1 MNFQIIQVLE
11 QDELR
16 QIVMRL
22 AGGKFVDGK
31 LTAGGPA
38 REVKNN
44 LQVERSGPELTDID
58 QIILAALGR
67 NQALQ
72 SFAFAKRIL
81 LPLFNRYEN
90 GMQYGAHVD
99 AAVMGKG
106 ADQIRTDL
114 SMTVFLSDPASY
126 DGGELAL
133 QTPLGEEEIKL
144 EAGEAVV
151 YPSSTVH
158 RVTPVTRGVRLAAV
172 TWIQS
177 SVPDERLRAILFD
190 LGNAMRK
197 ADESCNQELRTLLHK
212 SYNNL
217 LRHAL
222 DV

>member
-1 MNFQIIQVLE
+1 MNFQIIQILE

-16 QIVMRL
+16 QVVTRL

-44 LQVERSGPELTDID
+44 LQVERLGPELTDID
-58 QIILAALGR
+58 QIILAALR
-67 NQALQ
+67 RSQALQ

-81 LPLFNRYEN
+81 LPLFNRYEI
-90 GMQYGAHVD
+90 GMEYGAHVD

-126 DGGELAL
+126 EGGELAL

-151 YPSSTVH
+151 YSSTTVH

-197 ADESCNQELRTLLHK
+197 ADESGNQELRTLLHK

>member
-1 MNFQIIQVLE
+1 MNFQIIQILE

-16 QIVMRL
+16 QVVTRL

-44 LQVERSGPELTDID
+44 LQVERLGPELTDID
-58 QIILAALGR
+58 QIILAALR
-67 NQALQ
+67 RSQALQ

-90 GMQYGAHVD
+90 GMEYGAHVD

-126 DGGELAL
+126 EGGELAL

-151 YPSSTVH
+151 YSSTTVH

-197 ADESCNQELRTLLHK
+197 ADESGNQELRTLLHK

>member
-11 QDELR
+11 QEELR
-16 QIVMRL
+16 QIVTTL
-22 AGGKFVDGK
+22 AGGKFIDGK

-44 LQVERSGPELTDID
+44 LQVERLGPELTDID

-67 NQALQ
+67 SQALQ

-90 GMQYGAHVD
+90 GMEYGAHVD

-151 YPSSTVH
+151 YPSTTVH

-197 ADESCNQELRTLLHK
+197 ADESGDQELRTLLHK

>member
-1 MNFQIIQVLE
+1 
-11 QDELR
+11 LR
-16 QIVMRL
+16 QIVTTL
-22 AGGKFVDGK
+22 AGGKFIDGK

-44 LQVERSGPELTDID
+44 LQVERLGPELTDID

-67 NQALQ
+67 SQALQ

-90 GMQYGAHVD
+90 GMEYGAHVD

-151 YPSSTVH
+151 YPSTTVH

-197 ADESCNQELRTLLHK
+197 ADESGDQELRTLLHK

>member
-1 MNFQIIQVLE
+1 MNFQIVQILE
-11 QDELR
+11 PDELR
-16 QIVMRL
+16 QIVQGL
-22 AGGKFVDGK
+22 ASGKFVDGK
-31 LTAGGPA
+31 LTAFGPA

-44 LQVERSGPELTDID
+44 LQVERLGPELTGID

-67 NQALQ
+67 NQELQ

-81 LPLFNRYEN
+81 LPMFNRYEN

-99 AAVMGKG
+99 SAVMGKG

-114 SMTVFLSDPASY
+114 SMTIFLSDPASY

-133 QTPLGEEEIKL
+133 QSPLGEEEIKL

-151 YPSSTVH
+151 YSSTTVH

-172 TWIQS
+172 SWIQS

-190 LGNAMRK
+190 LGSAMRK
-197 ADESCNQELRTLLHK
+197 ADEGGDQELRTSLHK

-217 LRHAL
+217 LRYAIAL
-222 DV
+222 

>member
-197 ADESCNQELRTLLHK
+197 ADESGNQELRTLLHK

>member
-1 MNFQIIQVLE
+1 M
-11 QDELR
+11 R
-16 QIVMRL
+16 QIVTTL
-22 AGGKFVDGK
+22 AGGKFIDGK

-44 LQVERSGPELTDID
+44 LQVERLGPELTDID

-67 NQALQ
+67 SQALQ

-90 GMQYGAHVD
+90 GMEYGAHVD

-151 YPSSTVH
+151 YPSTTVH

-197 ADESCNQELRTLLHK
+197 ADESGDQELRTLLHK